1 MTQQYTHQTLK
12 KKQLAKN
19 IDPGGSP
26 DKFSCKAYL
35 KIYKVGGGGGG
46 DGGGV
51 GKGRERERGRDR

>member
-1 MTQQYTHQTLK
+1 MIQQYTHQTLK

-19 IDPGGSP
+19 IDPGGSA

-35 KIYKVGGGGGG
+35 KIYKVGGRG
-46 DGGGV
+46 GGGV